1 MIPLAVVVVLLWI
14 LIVASVRG
22 FKIRLLLI
30 TLTVVTLCAPVAS
43 CIVKTVLIPVESAEV
58 AFPNSDTIIKLEFYG
73 VLDWSND
80 SGRYL
85 VLKNGGSEVRQNMS
99 AVDWVHW
106 PRTSIYLIGDGRI
119 AVLGPTYD
127 DYVLDARSLTIEGLR
142 AGTPSDT
149 WTYFGAFD
157 FSHNKLKFIPA
168 SEQRECTDTRGENYA
183 WQTRPQGR
191 ADRCRQEDLRY

>member
-1 MIPLAVVVVLLWI
+1 MIPLAVVVVFLWT
-14 LIVASVRG
+14 LIVASVRWI
-22 FKIRLLLI
+22 KIRLLLI
-30 TLTVVTLCAPVAS
+30 ALPVVALSAPVAS

-58 AFPNSDTIIKLEFYG
+58 AVPNSDTTIKLEFYR
-73 VLDWSND
+73 VLDWSNN

-85 VLKNGGSEVRQNMS
+85 VLRNGVGEVRQNMS
-99 AVDWVHW
+99 AFDWVHW
-106 PRTSIYLIGDGRI
+106 PRTSIYLISDGRI

-127 DYVLDARSLTIEGLR
+127 DYVLDARRLTIESLR

-157 FSHNKLKFIPA
+157 FNHNKLTFIPA
-168 SEQRECTDTRGENYA
+168 SDQRECTDTRGENYA
-183 WQTRPQGR
+183 WETRPQGR